1 LEEIITRKVLFSPKN
16 EYLRSDGNNF
26 KSGFGG

>member
-1 LEEIITRKVLFSPKN
+1 LEEIITGKVLFSPKN
-16 EYLRSDGNNF
+16 EYLRLNGNDY